1 MSQYKEARERTKTK
15 IEDAYWDL
23 MMNNERITVKK
34 IIEKAGIHKSTFY
47 FYYEWVDDVLAEIK
61 TRMMNLLV
69 STIESKNRN
78 QGNFQQVMIEM
89 RKMFQ
94 ENRKYLIPLVL
105 EQRGGA
111 FAVNY
116 REFIKE
122 RFAEDIGLDYK
133 TGNDV
138 KNDVANCV
146 LAGLVEIMLYEL
158 SSEIIP
164 DEFTYKIGNIL
175 SNDNLNNA
183 YKKVKSNKGTG
194 GVDGMNVDELL
205 SFLKDNGKQ
214 LKQQL
219 LEGKYKP
226 NPVRRVEIPKETK
239 GEFRKLGVPTV
250 VDRVFQQAI
259 TQVLSPVYEEQF
271 SENSFGFRPGRGAHN
286 ALKQCRTNVNDGYEY
301 VVDMDLEKFFDTV
314 CQSKLVEVLSRT
326 IKDGRVISY
335 YRLRLTT
342 RNSGNLDTQH
352 SQSFI

>member
-1 MSQYKEARERTKTK
+1 MSQYKEARERMKTK

-69 STIESKNRN
+69 STIESKNRD

-164 DEFTYKIGNIL
+164 DEFTYKIGDGIIKKGIALTLNEDLNI
-175 SNDNLNNA
+175 
-183 YKKVKSNKGTG
+183 K
-194 GVDGMNVDELL
+194 
-205 SFLKDNGKQ
+205 FGK
-214 LKQQL
+214 
-219 LEGKYKP
+219 
-226 NPVRRVEIPKETK
+226 
-239 GEFRKLGVPTV
+239 
-250 VDRVFQQAI
+250 
-259 TQVLSPVYEEQF
+259 
-271 SENSFGFRPGRGAHN
+271 
-286 ALKQCRTNVNDGYEY
+286 
-301 VVDMDLEKFFDTV
+301 
-314 CQSKLVEVLSRT
+314 
-326 IKDGRVISY
+326 
-335 YRLRLTT
+335 
-342 RNSGNLDTQH
+342 
-352 SQSFI
+352 

>member
-69 STIESKNRN
+69 STIESKNRDD
-78 QGNFQQVMIEM
+78 GNFQQVMIEM

-105 EQRGGA
+105 EQRGGT

-116 REFIKE
+116 REFIKK

-133 TGNDV
+133 TGNNV

-164 DEFTYKIGNIL
+164 DEFTYKIGDGIIKKGVALTLNEDLNI
-175 SNDNLNNA
+175 
-183 YKKVKSNKGTG
+183 K
-194 GVDGMNVDELL
+194 
-205 SFLKDNGKQ
+205 FGK
-214 LKQQL
+214 
-219 LEGKYKP
+219 
-226 NPVRRVEIPKETK
+226 
-239 GEFRKLGVPTV
+239 
-250 VDRVFQQAI
+250 
-259 TQVLSPVYEEQF
+259 
-271 SENSFGFRPGRGAHN
+271 
-286 ALKQCRTNVNDGYEY
+286 
-301 VVDMDLEKFFDTV
+301 
-314 CQSKLVEVLSRT
+314 
-326 IKDGRVISY
+326 
-335 YRLRLTT
+335 
-342 RNSGNLDTQH
+342 
-352 SQSFI
+352 

>member
-1 MSQYKEARERTKTK
+1 MSQYKEARERMKTK

-69 STIESKNRN
+69 STIESKNRD

-133 TGNDV
+133 TGNNV

-164 DEFTYKIGNIL
+164 DEFTYKIGDGIIKKGIALTLNEDLNI
-175 SNDNLNNA
+175 
-183 YKKVKSNKGTG
+183 K
-194 GVDGMNVDELL
+194 
-205 SFLKDNGKQ
+205 FGK
-214 LKQQL
+214 
-219 LEGKYKP
+219 
-226 NPVRRVEIPKETK
+226 
-239 GEFRKLGVPTV
+239 
-250 VDRVFQQAI
+250 
-259 TQVLSPVYEEQF
+259 
-271 SENSFGFRPGRGAHN
+271 
-286 ALKQCRTNVNDGYEY
+286 
-301 VVDMDLEKFFDTV
+301 
-314 CQSKLVEVLSRT
+314 
-326 IKDGRVISY
+326 
-335 YRLRLTT
+335 
-342 RNSGNLDTQH
+342 
-352 SQSFI
+352 

>member
-69 STIESKNRN
+69 STIESKNRD

-146 LAGLVEIMLYEL
+146 LTGLVEIMLYEL

-164 DEFTYKIGNIL
+164 DEFTYKIGDGIIKKGIALTLNEDLNI
-175 SNDNLNNA
+175 
-183 YKKVKSNKGTG
+183 K
-194 GVDGMNVDELL
+194 
-205 SFLKDNGKQ
+205 FGK
-214 LKQQL
+214 
-219 LEGKYKP
+219 
-226 NPVRRVEIPKETK
+226 
-239 GEFRKLGVPTV
+239 
-250 VDRVFQQAI
+250 
-259 TQVLSPVYEEQF
+259 
-271 SENSFGFRPGRGAHN
+271 
-286 ALKQCRTNVNDGYEY
+286 
-301 VVDMDLEKFFDTV
+301 
-314 CQSKLVEVLSRT
+314 
-326 IKDGRVISY
+326 
-335 YRLRLTT
+335 
-342 RNSGNLDTQH
+342 
-352 SQSFI
+352 

>member
-69 STIESKNRN
+69 STIESKNRDD
-78 QGNFQQVMIEM
+78 GNFQQVMIEM

-133 TGNDV
+133 TSNDV

-164 DEFTYKIGNIL
+164 DEFTYKIGDGIIKKGIALTLNEDLNI
-175 SNDNLNNA
+175 
-183 YKKVKSNKGTG
+183 K
-194 GVDGMNVDELL
+194 
-205 SFLKDNGKQ
+205 FGK
-214 LKQQL
+214 
-219 LEGKYKP
+219 
-226 NPVRRVEIPKETK
+226 
-239 GEFRKLGVPTV
+239 
-250 VDRVFQQAI
+250 
-259 TQVLSPVYEEQF
+259 
-271 SENSFGFRPGRGAHN
+271 
-286 ALKQCRTNVNDGYEY
+286 
-301 VVDMDLEKFFDTV
+301 
-314 CQSKLVEVLSRT
+314 
-326 IKDGRVISY
+326 
-335 YRLRLTT
+335 
-342 RNSGNLDTQH
+342 
-352 SQSFI
+352 

>member
-69 STIESKNRN
+69 STIESKNRDE
-78 QGNFQQVMIEM
+78 GNFQQVMIEM

-94 ENRKYLIPLVL
+94 ENQKYLIPLVL

-164 DEFTYKIGNIL
+164 DEFTYKIGDGIIKKGVALTLNEDLNI
-175 SNDNLNNA
+175 
-183 YKKVKSNKGTG
+183 K
-194 GVDGMNVDELL
+194 
-205 SFLKDNGKQ
+205 FGK
-214 LKQQL
+214 
-219 LEGKYKP
+219 
-226 NPVRRVEIPKETK
+226 
-239 GEFRKLGVPTV
+239 
-250 VDRVFQQAI
+250 
-259 TQVLSPVYEEQF
+259 
-271 SENSFGFRPGRGAHN
+271 
-286 ALKQCRTNVNDGYEY
+286 
-301 VVDMDLEKFFDTV
+301 
-314 CQSKLVEVLSRT
+314 
-326 IKDGRVISY
+326 
-335 YRLRLTT
+335 
-342 RNSGNLDTQH
+342 
-352 SQSFI
+352 